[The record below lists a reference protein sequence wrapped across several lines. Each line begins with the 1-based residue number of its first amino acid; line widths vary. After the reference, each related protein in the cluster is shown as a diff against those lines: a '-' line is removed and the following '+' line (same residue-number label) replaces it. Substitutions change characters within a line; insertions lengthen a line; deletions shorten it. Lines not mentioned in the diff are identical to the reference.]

1 MNYQVIILFIVYMV
15 FLISLGYF
23 RPEDKKTKFLIRKS
37 VHLITGLLIFFLTF
51 QVSKQTLL
59 ILFIAGTLFSFSTY
73 FIKRF
78 NYIHVTGESSWGTLF
93 YPLGI
98 LLSFLVLYKMPLYYF
113 QVSLLFL
120 AVSDTVANVGGY
132 LVTGNP
138 RFAILQEKKTPVG
151 ILGFTITAFL
161 IALVILPGSDTAK
174 VFYVLLAVIC
184 AIHFEAISYK
194 GSDNLA
200 IPIGTAL
207 FFWFTH
213 GKDFNTLW
221 ITAVIIIMAMVSVL
235 LYRSGILTK
244 NGSIAAHL
252 LGIYIFGILGIEWG
266 IPVAFFFISSTVF
279 TRINGHVNRKF
290 HGAGKRNIWQVLA
303 NISAGLIISIIFL
316 ITNQQL
322 FIYLFISALVAVTAD
337 TWASEIGPVFQ
348 KRCFS
353 LAKWR
358 KADAG
363 VSGGVSVAG
372 TLASFS
378 GSLLVSILAW
388 IVFFPVMNIKNV
400 LIITISG
407 FLASVVDSV
416 LGAFVEPRLEKL
428 NYIKRGTGSESIS
441 ANDVVNLS
449 ASLTA
454 PLFYLLMS
462 HFFI

>member
-1 MNYQVIILFIVYMV
+1 MNYQVIILFVVYMV
-15 FLISLGYF
+15 FLVSLGYF
-23 RPEDKKTKFLIRKS
+23 KPEGKNSKYLIRKS

-51 QVSKQTLL
+51 QVSKQALL
-59 ILFIAGTLFSFSTY
+59 ILFIAGTVFSFITY
-73 FIKRF
+73 FLKSF

-98 LLSFLVLYKMPLYYF
+98 LLSFLVLYKMPLHYF
-113 QVSLLFL
+113 RISLLFL

-161 IALVILPGSDTAK
+161 IALVIIPGSDTAK

-200 IPIGTAL
+200 IPVGTAL
-207 FFWFTH
+207 FFWITH

-221 ITAVIIIMAMVSVL
+221 ITAVIIIMAMVSVI

-244 NGSIAAHL
+244 YGSIAAHL
-252 LGIYIFGILGIEWG
+252 LGIYIFGILGVEWG
-266 IPVAFFFISSTVF
+266 IPVTFFFVSSTVF
-279 TRINGHVNRKF
+279 TRINGHVNQKF
-290 HGAGKRNIWQVLA
+290 HSAGKRNIWQVMA
-303 NISAGLIISIIFL
+303 NISAGLVFSILFL
-316 ITNQQL
+316 LSSQPL
-322 FIYLFISALVAVTAD
+322 FIYLFISALAAVTAD
-337 TWASEIGPVFQ
+337 TWASEIGPIFQ
-348 KRCFS
+348 KKCFS
-353 LAKWR
+353 LSEWR

-372 TLASFS
+372 TLASFL
-378 GSLLVSILAW
+378 GSFLLSILAW
-388 IVFFPVMNIKNV
+388 IVFFPVMNIQSV
-400 LIITISG
+400 LILAISG
-407 FLASVVDSV
+407 FLASYVDSV
-416 LGAFVEPRLEKL
+416 LGAFLEPCLEKL
-428 NYIKRGTGSESIS
+428 NYFKRGTGSESIS
-441 ANDVVNLS
+441 ANDMVNLL
-449 ASLTA
+449 ASFSA